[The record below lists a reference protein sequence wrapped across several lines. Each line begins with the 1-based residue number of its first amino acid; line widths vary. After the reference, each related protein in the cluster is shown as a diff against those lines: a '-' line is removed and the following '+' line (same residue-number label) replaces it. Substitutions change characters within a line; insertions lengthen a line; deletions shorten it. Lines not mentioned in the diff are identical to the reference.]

1 MPERIDFWGIP
12 QPWGPILIYGILT
25 LSVLVMFY
33 RLYRQMRHVLHAPT
47 GARRFDR
54 LHLRFLRVIQQG
66 LLQLRSVRQRYP
78 GTMHLALSLSFLL
91 FFLGTVLATIHTRF
105 LPLLSGN
112 TYLVYKLVLD
122 LASLAFLAG
131 ASMALYRRWVKQP
144 SQLTLTRPFIIT
156 LALLALIVA
165 NGLMVTGLRLSIQQP
180 EWASWTPAA
189 WLIAQA
195 LIASN
200 IPTAALQNIHLG
212 FYTFHLLSVVAFFVT
227 LPSTNLVHMLTAP
240 LNIFFS
246 DLNQDGAQLPGL
258 RTGKNGQPQLVQG
271 VRDLDWKTL
280 LDAEAC
286 TECGRCQAVCPAFAA
301 GLPLDPKALILTVRA
316 AARDHGNVAF
326 GKTGAIIPPETLW
339 ACMTCGA
346 CIEECPV
353 LVEHIDL
360 IVELRR
366 SLVEQGKLEPNL
378 QKTLTSA
385 AHFGNT
391 ESQPPRQRSQWTNS
405 LKAPVKDARQEAVDY
420 LWLLGDPLAYT
431 AELAPLAVKTAEVFQ
446 AAGLDFGILY
456 EAEQD
461 DGNDIR
467 RVGEEGLFQDLL
479 RRNADIIQTCQ
490 FKALITTDPHTYNTW
505 KHEYPAEVLG
515 GRPVY
520 HSSEILDQL
529 LKNGQLKATHPLG
542 FTVTYHDPCYL
553 GRLNG
558 IYDAPRRVI
567 AAAGCQ
573 VVEMAHCRRETI
585 CCGAGGGRIWM
596 NEGEMQQRPAER
608 RMQEAGTLQGVSQF
622 IVSCPKDWIM
632 YADAASLQ
640 PGQPLQVKDL
650 IELVHAAVI
659 G

>member
-12 QPWGPILIYGILT
+12 SPWGPILIYGTLT
-25 LSVLVMFY
+25 LAVLVMVY
-33 RLYRQMRHVLHAPT
+33 RLYRQMRHVLYAP
-47 GARRFDR
+47 GGVRRFDR
-54 LHLRFLRVIQQG
+54 LHLRFLRLIQQG
-66 LLQLRSVRQRYP
+66 LLQLRSARQRYP
-78 GTMHLALSLSFLL
+78 GAMHLALSLSFLL
-91 FFLGTVLATIHTRF
+91 FFQGTVLATIHTRF

-112 TYLVYKLVLD
+112 TYLAYKLVLD
-122 LASLAFLAG
+122 LASLVFLAG
-131 ASMALYRRWVKQP
+131 AGMALYRRWIQQP
-144 SQLTLTRPFIIT
+144 SQLTLTRPFVVT

-189 WLIAQA
+189 WLIAQV

-200 IPTAALQNIHLG
+200 LPAAALQDIHLG
-212 FYTFHLLSVVAFFVT
+212 FYAFHLLSVVAFFVT

-246 DLNQDGAQLPGL
+246 DLDKDGARLPGL
-258 RTGKNGQPQLVQG
+258 PLEKNGDPRVVQT
-271 VRDLDWKTL
+271 VRDLSWKTM

-301 GLPLDPKALILTVRA
+301 GLPLDPKALILTLRA
-316 AARDHGNVAF
+316 AVRNHRDSAER
-326 GKTGAIIPPETLW
+326 KTRGIVPPETLW

-391 ESQPPRQRSQWTNS
+391 ESMPARQRSQWTAS
-405 LKAPVKDARQEAVDY
+405 LKAPVKDARQEPVDY

-431 AELAPLAVKTAEVFQ
+431 AELAHLAVKTAEVFQ
-446 AAGLDFGILY
+446 AAGLNFGILY

-467 RVGEEGLFQDLL
+467 RIGEEGLFQDLL
-479 RRNADIIQTCQ
+479 RRNAEIIQTCQ
-490 FKALITTDPHTYNTW
+490 FKALVTTDPHTYNTW

-515 GRPVY
+515 GRPIY
-520 HSSEILDQL
+520 HYSEILDQL
-529 LKNGQLKATHPLG
+529 LQNDRLQANNPLG
-542 FTVTYHDPCYL
+542 LTVTYHDPCYV
-553 GRLNG
+553 GRFNG

-567 AAAGCQ
+567 AATGCQ
-573 VVEMAHCRRETI
+573 VVEMAHCRRESI

-596 NEGEMQQRPAER
+596 NEGEMRQRPAER
-608 RMQEAGTLQGVSQF
+608 RMQEAGALQGVSQF

-640 PGQPLQVKDL
+640 TGQPLEVKDL

-659 G
+659 S